1 MTRNQKSYKRCKEKA
16 RLIAIEW
23 QLAFTDREEGWYWS
37 ELAEWTDYFRKIGK
51 RYGLLREF
59 AENGII

>member
-1 MTRNQKSYKRCKEKA
+1 MTRNQRYYRRSKVKA

-23 QLAFTDREEGWYWS
+23 QLSFNEHEEEWYWS
-37 ELAEWTDYFRKIGK
+37 ELAEWTAYFRKLGK
-51 RYGLLREF
+51 RFGLLREF